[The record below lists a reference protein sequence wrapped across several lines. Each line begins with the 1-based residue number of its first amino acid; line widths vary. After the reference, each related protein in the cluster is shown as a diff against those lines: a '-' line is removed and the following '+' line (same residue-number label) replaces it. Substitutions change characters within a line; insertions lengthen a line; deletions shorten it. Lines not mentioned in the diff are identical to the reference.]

1 MLIFDS
7 NIWIAY
13 LIESDSTHK
22 KAVKL
27 FQQTKS
33 KDILITEYL
42 LLEIVT
48 VLKQVEGFEMAQKFI
63 QQITNENIS
72 FIESRHFYAQTLL
85 LFQSL
90 RENKLSF
97 VDVSLLYLS
106 KKYEVKTFDKELG
119 KALKKINE
127 Q

>member
-1 MLIFDS
+1 MIILDS

-13 LIESDSTHK
+13 LNKSDSTHRRALK
-22 KAVKL
+22 I
-27 FQQTKS
+27 FQKTNV

-48 VLKQVEGFEMAQKFI
+48 VLKQIRGYKSAQEFI
-63 QQITNENIS
+63 HLLTDEHIP
-72 FIESRHFYAQTLL
+72 FIESKNFYAETLL

-97 VDVSLLYLS
+97 VDVSLLHLS
-106 KKYEVKTFDKELG
+106 RKYEVKTFDKNLD
-119 KALKKINE
+119 KVLMKK
-127 Q
+127 